1 MTIQLGGIFMKFDEL
16 VATKSSFEWHPDAFD
31 AKASS
36 QNAHQIHEGAVS
48 Y

>member
-1 MTIQLGGIFMKFDEL
+1 MKFDEL